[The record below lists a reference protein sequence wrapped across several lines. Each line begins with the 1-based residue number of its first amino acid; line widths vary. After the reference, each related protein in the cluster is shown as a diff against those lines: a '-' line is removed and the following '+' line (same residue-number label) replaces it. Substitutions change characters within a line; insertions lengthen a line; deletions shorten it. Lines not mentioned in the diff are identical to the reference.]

1 MCVCPLRAGD
11 GNKQLLI
18 NNHVDDSSSGV
29 FAFEIPEDVRTGVFT
44 KHILASGFKTVSCA
58 LRRSSPPARC
68 ALMCGLLSVPRPHS

>member
-44 KHILASGFKTVSCA
+44 KHILASGFKTVSSACHC
-58 LRRSSPPARC
+58 PP
-68 ALMCGLLSVPRPHS
+68 PHHQAAVR